1 MVKLSLA
8 VFLAALLS
16 VAVAGAVPSDSRE
29 ARIIKVR
36 ALRDAAEQ
44 ANLTKRQGNSAFGR
58 SQGNGR
64 AKGKGKGKGNN
75 GKGHGHGNG
84 PDLDFDPKNCGRPF
98 FECPASYNGVGT
110 PHCDY
115 GHCKLRC
122 PPGWNQFLS
131 HHPELPNFC
140 APA

>member
-8 VFLAALLS
+8 VFIAALLS
-16 VAVAGAVPSDSRE
+16 VAVASAVPYDARE

-44 ANLTKRQGNSAFGR
+44 ANLTKRQGNSAFGH

-64 AKGKGKGKGNN
+64 DKPKG
-75 GKGHGHGNG
+75 GHGHNG

-122 PPGWNQFLS
+122 PPGWTNFLS